1 MRVFLDDLK
10 DSRMQN
16 MVILATMAKMKL
28 IPEVKKEHY
37 LEAINDL
44 LSGKILENNITL
56 FERVYNM

>member
-1 MRVFLDDLK
+1 
-10 DSRMQN
+10 MQN